1 MVYAIIVCCKGL
13 FFSFFPLFLSPKSN
27 QMIKL
32 IRQKVWFFIPFLFV
46 FVLSAFFILISTK
59 AELHLWLNKFHT
71 SFFDSFFK
79 IATYLGDGVVV
90 IIIGLLALV
99 LSFRLSAFIIAAYAV
114 TGIFTQLLKH
124 LFFSNV
130 LRPAAY
136 FKDTATLYLIEGVRL
151 YHHNSFPSG
160 HAASAFALFL
170 CIALSTNKKIIHFL
184 CFLLASITAYSRV
197 YLSQHFLID
206 VLAGAIIGIAGTVGF
221 YYVFYGKERNWHK
234 LSLLTL
240 WRK

>member
-1 MVYAIIVCCKGL
+1 
-13 FFSFFPLFLSPKSN
+13 
-27 QMIKL
+27 MIKL
-32 IRQKVWFFIPFLFV
+32 MRQKAWFLIPSLFV
-46 FVLSAFFILISTK
+46 IVLSAVFILLSTK
-59 AELHLWLNKFHT
+59 ADLHLLLNKFHT
-71 SFFDSFFK
+71 AFFDSFFK

-90 IIIGLLALV
+90 VIIGLLALV
-99 LSFRLSAFIIAAYAV
+99 LSLRLSAFIITTYAA
-114 TGIFTQLLKH
+114 TGIFVQLLKH
-124 LFFSNV
+124 FFFTDV

-136 FKDTATLYLIEGVRL
+136 FKDIATLYLIEGVRL

-170 CIALSTNKKIIHFL
+170 CLAVSTNKKFMHFL
-184 CFLLASITAYSRV
+184 CFLMASITAYSRV

-206 VLAGAIIGIAGTVGF
+206 VLTGAIIGIAGAVGF